1 MRRIVALVS
10 LSASLLVATPPALS
24 QDDPLER
31 ARAALALSKYD
42 VAEKALAEAKG
53 TSVEGATLRT
63 LLFLRTGRY
72 DEAAKTAA
80 QGARLGPEAKR
91 TLAPWHA
98 EALVRRGK
106 LKEAI
111 QVVEALASDDEAHRA
126 HLVHGE
132 LLIRSG
138 QRAAA
143 RAPLMKVIQAYNDDV
158 ITSRDAEGLSL
169 VGRAAYLLRAYKN
182 ANDAFNEAERA
193 GANKRVETL
202 LWRAELFLDKYDPG
216 HAGQVAAEAAKL
228 APSDPRLLVTL
239 AHVKLAQALD
249 FASAEKLIDEALAI
263 DPKLAEAYF
272 IRAGL
277 ALRTLDIEGAD
288 AALDKGL
295 AVSPTDLEL
304 LSMKAATRFLAD
316 DAPGF
321 AAVEKRVLELN
332 PEFSRFYSIVSE
344 YAEWEHRYE
353 DIVAMMRKA
362 VAIDDL
368 DSKAYAQLGLNLIRN
383 GEEAEGRKQLEKAW
397 NRDKFNVRVYNTL
410 NLYDD
415 VIDKEYVTV
424 EGTTFRI
431 RYHESEKAVLE
442 RYVPAMLK
450 QAWGSMVKR
459 YGFTPETPVG
469 IELYADAQSFSI
481 RTSGLPA
488 VGIQGVCFGK
498 TLAAQSPGA
507 GSFNWG
513 MILWHELAHVFHI
526 QMSKSHVPRWFT
538 EGLAEYETIIQRP
551 EWQREEHLALY
562 HGLRDGKIPEIGSFN
577 RAFTHVDSA
586 QDVVMAYFAASQIA
600 VFLAD
605 EFGFDKVS
613 KLLPAWAAGQRTPEA
628 VQAVLGISDA
638 ELDRR
643 FRAWLKPRLAR
654 YDQQFVPRAR
664 AVASV
669 EEARKAAAEQPES
682 ADALVDLAQAM
693 LQEGQAD
700 QAAATL
706 KIALVKNPKHL
717 DARYLQLRLALAR
730 KKPDEAK
737 KLVAGLLRDG
747 GDGYAVRMKAA
758 DIAELADDKKAMREH
773 FYKAHRFDP
782 SQAEPIA
789 ALYDLANKEDDDQTQ
804 LWALRQLSQLE
815 QHDRRVWRRLL
826 QKLVETGAWEEARQ
840 VGEAAIYV
848 DVMNPELHHLYARAL
863 ARTGR
868 HVSAIFELNSAL
880 LAKPEPAKA
889 AAIYAMM
896 AEGYDKLGQ
905 PEYAARARRYEK
917 QVRELAP
924 APPEDDG
931 GTLR

>member
-1 MRRIVALVS
+1 MRRLVVVLS
-10 LSASLLVATPPALS
+10 LSASLVLTGPSSVA
-24 QDDPLER
+24 QDDPLDR

-42 VAEKALAEAKG
+42 VAEAALGEAKG
-53 TSVEGATLRT
+53 QSLESAFLRT
-63 LLFLRTGRY
+63 LLYLRTGRY
-72 DEAAKTAA
+72 DEAEKTAA
-80 QGARLGPEAKR
+80 QGARLGAEAKR

-106 LKEAI
+106 LT
-111 QVVEALASDDEAHRA
+111 EALKVVAAVESDDEAHRA
-126 HLVHGE
+126 HVVHGE
-132 LLIRSG
+132 LLIQTGKRSE
-138 QRAAA
+138 A
-143 RAPLMKVIQAYNDDV
+143 RAPLMKVIKAYNDDV
-158 ITSRDAEGLSL
+158 ITSRDVEGLSL

-202 LWRAELFLDKYDPG
+202 LWRADLFLDKYDPG
-216 HAGQVAAEAAKL
+216 HAAQVVSEAAKL
-228 APSDPRLLVTL
+228 APKDPRLLVTI

-272 IRAGL
+272 VRAGL

-295 AVSPTDLEL
+295 AVNPTDLDL

-316 DAPGF
+316 DEPGF
-321 AAVEKRVLELN
+321 QKLEERVLALN

-383 GEEAEGRKQLEKAW
+383 GEEKEGRAQLEKAW

-415 VIDKEYVTV
+415 TIDKEYVTV
-424 EGTTFRI
+424 EGATFRI
-431 RYHESEKAVLE
+431 RYHQSERAVLE

-459 YGFTPETPVG
+459 YGFTPATPVG

-562 HGLRDGKIPEIGSFN
+562 HGLRDGKIPEINSFN

-600 VFLAD
+600 VFLAE
-605 EFGFDKVS
+605 EFGFDKVAQM
-613 KLLPAWAAGQRTPEA
+613 LPAWASGQRTPEA
-628 VQAVLGISDA
+628 VKRTLGITDA

-654 YDQQFVPRAR
+654 YDKQFVPRSNPPE
-664 AVASV
+664 SV
-669 EEARKAAAEQPES
+669 EVARKAVADAPES
-682 ADALVDLAQAM
+682 ADALVALARAM
-693 LQEGQAD
+693 LQEGQGD
-700 QAAATL
+700 QAQATL
-706 KIALVKNPKHL
+706 KLALVKSPKHL
-717 DARYLQLRLALAR
+717 DARYLQLQLALSQ
-730 KKPDEAK
+730 KKVDDAK
-737 KLVAGLLRDG
+737 KLVKALIRDG
-747 GDGYAVRMKAA
+747 GDGYSVQMKAA
-758 DIAELADDKKAMREH
+758 DIAELDKDKKAMRDH

-782 SQAEPIA
+782 IQAEPIA

-804 LWALRQLSQLE
+804 LWALRQLAQIE

-826 QKLVETGAWEEARQ
+826 AMLIETGAWEEARQ
-840 VGEAAIYV
+840 VGESAIYV
-848 DVMNPELHHLYARAL
+848 DVMNPELHFMYARAL

-868 HVSAIFELNSAL
+868 QVSAIFELNSAL
-880 LAKPEPAKA
+880 LAKPEPQLAVK
-889 AAIYAMM
+889 IYAMM
-896 AEGYDKLGQ
+896 AEGYDKLGKTD
-905 PEYAARARRYEK
+905 YAARARKYEEH
-917 QVRELAP
+917 VRQLAP
-924 APPEDDG
+924 TKPDDES
-931 GTLR
+931 LR